1 MINFFLT
8 VFKLHFPF
16 LDHLVLLNILFP
28 PLSQSQSY
36 PSILC
41 LISNPSSIYCM
52 LSSFKLPFF
61 QTTILSDTLVIKDPL
76 PPFYATTLLF
86 DHLIFG
92 HPSIRLLIYSTTLF
106 FDHPSIRPHFNSATL
121 LFNHTS
127 IRPPFY
133 LTNLL
138 FDHTSILPTFY
149 STTLLFDHTSI

>member
-8 VFKLHFPF
+8 VFKLHFLF
-16 LDHLVLLNILFP
+16 LDHLVILNIHFP

-52 LSSFKLPFF
+52 HSSFKLPFF

-92 HPSIRLLIYSTTLF
+92 QPSIRLLIYSTTLF

-138 FDHTSILPTFY
+138 FDHTSI
-149 STTLLFDHTSI
+149 